1 MGSDEL
7 HNDIEWIFVGGVRLI
22 VEGVVVRLD
31 VGTTDQQT
39 EVQMFIGQTF

>member
-1 MGSDEL
+1 MGFAEIKRVHKECDLDEL

-31 VGTTDQQT
+31 VGTTDQ
-39 EVQMFIGQTF
+39 